1 MKLYSKI
8 YGDGYEDL
16 IIIHGLFG
24 MSDNWNSLGKDFSK
38 YYKVHLVDLRNHG
51 RSPHSEQ
58 FDYEVMCEDIIQ
70 YIEDHNINK
79 PIILGHSLG
88 GKVAMKLAFT
98 YPQKIER
105 LVVADIAPRKY
116 STAFHE
122 NLLMKLVKLEL
133 ADFNTRKDLENHLSL
148 YIEDLGTRLFLLKN
162 LYRGDNKSYAWRFN
176 LHVLLEKVSNIQDD
190 SFVEGLCDVS
200 TLFLRGGKSSYIN
213 NSDELL
219 INNHF
224 SDFNIVTI
232 DEAGHWLHAEK
243 PHQFFNEVIAFLSA

>member
-8 YGDGYEDL
+8 YGDGYKDL

-51 RSPHSEQ
+51 RSPHSDQ

-79 PIILGHSLG
+79 SIILGHSLG

-105 LVVADIAPRKY
+105 LIVADIAPRKY
-116 STAFHE
+116 STDFHE
-122 NLLMKLVKLEL
+122 NLLMKLVRLEL
-133 ADFNTRKDLENHLSL
+133 ADFKTRNDLENHLSL
-148 YIEDLGTRLFLLKN
+148 FIEDLGTRLFLLKN
-162 LYRGDNKSYAWRFN
+162 LYRDDNKRFAWRFN

-190 SFVEGLCDVS
+190 SFVEGLCGVS
-200 TLFLRGGKSSYIN
+200 TLFLRGGKSLYIN

-243 PHQFFNEVIAFLSA
+243 PHEFFNEVIAFLSA